1 MGDEGWEVET
11 STHPNLHPN
20 LQTTA
25 RATPFFLRVYPESA
39 DASSP
44 LEHRDGPKSLCLKHC
59 GWTCPCWT
67 PAPIGGGLSQVAPIP
82 GSIHPRPRLPPSMS
96 LAWIP

>member
-1 MGDEGWEVET
+1 MGDEGWEVEA

-25 RATPFFLRVYPESA
+25 WATPFFLRVYPEGA

-67 PAPIGGGLSQVAPIP
+67 PAPIGGVCLRWFLSP